1 MPGQVVSVIVVN
13 YRTPGLAAV
22 AVDSALASGGVSPR
36 AIVVEN
42 ACDGAWAR
50 ERFGADSRVGVIANA
65 GNPGFGAACNQGIE
79 QALADGAD
87 FVCLLNS
94 DARLDPGALRHLAP
108 VAARLGMACPRI
120 LRPDGCLYATGGLF
134 EPWLARCRNRD
145 WGQPDRG
152 QNNVPSQMAFGSA
165 CALMFSRAALEAGE
179 RFDEPLFLYYEDA
192 DLCLRLRAKGF
203 KIGYAPE
210 ARALHQDGGSMRA
223 DEASATPPTP
233 TFYYNTRNRWVL
245 LRRHG
250 TPAQRVVGGLYLAA
264 TVALKALVAK
274 WRGRPEAARQMLDGL
289 RDGLAGRMGPRA

>member
-1 MPGQVVSVIVVN
+1 MPGQVVSVVVVN
-13 YRTPGLAAV
+13 YRTPELAAV
-22 AVDSALASGGVSPR
+22 AVASALASGGVNLK

-42 ACDGAWAR
+42 AGDGAWAR
-50 ERFGADSRVGVIANA
+50 ERFGADRRVVVIANA
-65 GNPGFGAACNQGIE
+65 VNPGFGAACNQGIE
-79 QALADGAD
+79 QALADGTD

-120 LRPDGCLYATGGLF
+120 LRPDDRLYSTGGLF

-165 CALMFSRAALEAGE
+165 CVLMFSRAALEAGE

-203 KIGYAPE
+203 KVGYAPQ

-223 DEASATPPTP
+223 SPTP
-233 TFYYNTRNRWVL
+233 TLYYNARNRWVL

-264 TVALKALVAK
+264 TLAAKAIVAK
-274 WRGRPEAARQMLDGL
+274 LRGRPEEARQMLDGL
-289 RDGLAGRMGPRA
+289 RDGRAGRMGPRA